1 MAELEDEMADRLL
14 DEQIQREKD
23 ELLSELREKV
33 SNYEYVLSCYQDML
47 VSDNE
52 NVIDCFSSLIECLGN
67 YQKSKFYSKLSV
79 EELYKILK
87 NE

>member
-1 MAELEDEMADRLL
+1 MVELEDKEFDCLL
-14 DEQIQREKD
+14 DEQIKREKD

-33 SNYEYVLSCYQDML
+33 SIYEYVLSRYQDML
-47 VSDNE
+47 VSDNN

-67 YQKSKFYSKLSV
+67 YQKAKFYSKLSF